1 MESMNDR
8 DTIPGWGADLD
19 RSQRPAVPKERMPP
33 RLDVPW
39 DTPAQQASG
48 IRVLHSIEREGI
60 TPVFGTSVPP
70 SGLSGLLRKRAFRR
84 SENDVRHWT
93 MLLLADGVARQAGG
107 VGGGGRAGSLVAVAT
122 TLIAAASAGSGRMPF
137 RAGRAYF
144 LLSSEV
150 LSSGPFSPSRCP
162 CR

>member
-19 RSQRPAVPKERMPP
+19 RSQRPAVPKERTPP

-48 IRVLHSIEREGI
+48 IRILHSIEREGI

-93 MLLLADGVARQAGG
+93 MLLLADRVNAVEGVFSDMR
-107 VGGGGRAGSLVAVAT
+107 RASRGKQVASVAAVA
-122 TLIAAASAGSGRMPF
+122 LAAWW
-137 RAGRAYF
+137 
-144 LLSSEV
+144 LL
-150 LSSGPFSPSRCP
+150 R
-162 CR
+162 RR

>member
-93 MLLLADGVARQAGG
+93 MLLLADRVNAVEGVFSDMR
-107 VGGGGRAGSLVAVAT
+107 RASRGKQVASVAAVA
-122 TLIAAASAGSGRMPF
+122 LAAWW
-137 RAGRAYF
+137 
-144 LLSSEV
+144 LL
-150 LSSGPFSPSRCP
+150 R
-162 CR
+162 RR

>member
-19 RSQRPAVPKERMPP
+19 RSQRPAVPKERTPP

-93 MLLLADGVARQAGG
+93 MLLLADRVNAVEGVFSDMR
-107 VGGGGRAGSLVAVAT
+107 RASRGKQVASVAAVA
-122 TLIAAASAGSGRMPF
+122 LAAWWRL
-137 RAGRAYF
+137 RR
-144 LLSSEV
+144 
-150 LSSGPFSPSRCP
+150 R
-162 CR
+162 

>member
-19 RSQRPAVPKERMPP
+19 RSQRPAVPKERTPP

-93 MLLLADGVARQAGG
+93 MLLLADRVNAVEGVFSDMR
-107 VGGGGRAGSLVAVAT
+107 RASRGKQVASVAAVA
-122 TLIAAASAGSGRMPF
+122 LAAWW
-137 RAGRAYF
+137 
-144 LLSSEV
+144 LL
-150 LSSGPFSPSRCP
+150 R
-162 CR
+162 RR

>member
-19 RSQRPAVPKERMPP
+19 RSQRPAVPKERTPP

-39 DTPAQQASG
+39 DAPAQQASG

-93 MLLLADGVARQAGG
+93 MLLLADRVNAVEGVFSDMR
-107 VGGGGRAGSLVAVAT
+107 RASRGKQVASVAAVA
-122 TLIAAASAGSGRMPF
+122 LAAWW
-137 RAGRAYF
+137 
-144 LLSSEV
+144 LL
-150 LSSGPFSPSRCP
+150 R
-162 CR
+162 RR